1 MCFGS
6 WGRAINIDP
15 IIWGFEGWTG
25 KHLNEELKE
34 TAGVHE
40 VPLSL
45 DQVLGYCSTLPRPG

>member
-15 IIWGFEGWTG
+15 IIWGFEGRTG
-25 KHLNEELKE
+25 KE

-40 VPLSL
+40 VPVSL